1 MKVLPYDVRAVSGVN
16 QNLVVSVSLPLH
28 LLGAVGSWRL
38 RFAVDKEKG
47 GKKDDNCPK
56 QKEKRFFNGKNGYL
70 SEMGGV
76 TSLS

>member
-47 GKKDDNCPK
+47 EKKIIVQNRRRKDFLMEKMATCPRW
-56 QKEKRFFNGKNGYL
+56 EG
-70 SEMGGV
+70 
-76 TSLS
+76 

>member
-47 GKKDDNCPK
+47 EKKMIIVQNRRRKDFLMEKMATCPRW
-56 QKEKRFFNGKNGYL
+56 EG
-70 SEMGGV
+70 
-76 TSLS
+76 